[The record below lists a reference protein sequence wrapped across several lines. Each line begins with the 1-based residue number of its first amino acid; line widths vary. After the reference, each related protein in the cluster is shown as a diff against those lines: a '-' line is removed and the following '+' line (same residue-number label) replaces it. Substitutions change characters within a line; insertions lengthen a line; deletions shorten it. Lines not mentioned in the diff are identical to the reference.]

1 MEGKDRRRNPRFEG
15 TFRVDLL
22 NMGDDPKV
30 SPWEAV
36 VSSEA
41 LDVSKHG
48 MRLKSP
54 YNVPHGSIISAVTY
68 YKNHESVCLCEVVW
82 KSQAG
87 NQFLYGL
94 FVKEWSRLD
103 PSLKVV
109 LDQMEADEKKSDG
122 SAPASAPNCTSLQP
136 A

>member
-15 TFRVDLL
+15 NFRVDLL
-22 NMGDDPKV
+22 NMGDDPRV

-36 VSSEA
+36 VISEA
-41 LDVSKHG
+41 LDISKHG
-48 MRLKSP
+48 MRLKSL
-54 YNVPHGSIISAVTY
+54 YNVPLGSIISAVTY

-82 KSQAG
+82 KSQAE

-94 FVKEWSRLD
+94 FIREWSRLD
-103 PSLKVV
+103 PALKII
-109 LDQMEADEKKSDG
+109 LDQMEADEKKLDG
-122 SAPASAPNCTSLQP
+122 NAPALAKTFPDLQP